1 MYADVSKPPAPLPQ
15 PDLQDV
21 RPGLK
26 LLPPLLRK
34 SRAGPG
40 IIILVPN
47 DTPSTQIKEG
57 VPSLALKWAE
67 EGYTV
72 VEIQDSFFESEDLSP
87 LKAAIGALEK
97 CSDCA
102 STDKV
107 GLVGGCSISLLSR
120 CFD

>member
-1 MYADVSKPPAPLPQ
+1 MYADISQPPAPLPQ
-15 PDLQDV
+15 PSPQDV

-34 SRAGPG
+34 AQPGPG
-40 IIILVPN
+40 VIILVPN
-47 DTPSTQIKEG
+47 DSSSTQIKEG

-72 VEIQDSFFESEDLSP
+72 AEIQDSFFEGQDVSP
-87 LKAAIGALEK
+87 LKAAIDALEK
-97 CSDCA
+97 CPDCS

-107 GLVGGCSISLLSR
+107 GLVGR
-120 CFD
+120 